1 MVRVSL
7 HRKSGVPVL
16 TVSGS
21 VTVENRSEL
30 ISAFEGILEGSDRVL
45 GIVLRDVTHIS
56 SSGVG
61 SILNMKGEL
70 KKRGGDLA
78 LIGVSSACQTVF
90 SLLSLSEFFRRF
102 DDEESA
108 LKWLARMKGP

>member
-1 MVRVSL
+1 VVHVNL
-7 HRKSGVPVL
+7 HRSLGIPVL

-30 ISAFEGILEGSDRVL
+30 ISAFETILEGPDRVL
-45 GIVLRDVTHIS
+45 GLDLRAVTHIS

-61 SILNMKGEL
+61 SILNMKSEL

-78 LIGVSSACQTVF
+78 LIAVSSACQTVL
-90 SLLSLSEFFRRF
+90 SLLSLSDFFRRF
-102 DDEESA
+102 EDEESA
-108 LKWLARMKGP
+108 LKWLGRMKGP